1 MLFLVLIL
9 LDISIVKTRNHIRIG
24 YSMTSFL
31 KKSSAYLISNILN
44 GLSLLFL
51 LPFLTRFL
59 SAPEYSQIVLFQTLI
74 FGLLSFIHLNVFQA
88 SNIKFFDKETTHKD
102 IQHYNSGCLI
112 ILIFSISFFTL
123 LLLTNLSFISEVLSL
138 PETWLIYALIIAIA
152 QLFIQFCLWQW
163 QMRKQAYQYSIYNS
177 CYVILSSLFTLILL
191 YLLHDKIES
200 RVYALLAISTVF
212 FCIQYLLLSKTSG
225 LSSLVYQYQS

>member
-1 MLFLVLIL
+1 
-9 LDISIVKTRNHIRIG
+9 
-24 YSMTSFL
+24 MTSFF
-31 KKSSAYLISNILN
+31 KKSSAYLISNIFN

-88 SNIKFFDKETTHKD
+88 SNIKFFDKETTHKY

-177 CYVILSSLFTLILL
+177 CYIILSSLFTLMLL
-191 YLLHDKIES
+191 YILHDKIDA
-200 RVYALLAISTVF
+200 RIYALMAISAVF
-212 FCIQYLLLSKTSG
+212 FCIQYLLSSKTNG
-225 LSSLVYQYQS
+225 LSSLVYHYQ